1 MRGTHVLPLHDLDS
15 AGKPYDAELTEGFLR
30 GQLEDTDITVKGPG
44 RVTIRY
50 SRAADDVIVHGRVK
64 GAFAVACARCLAPAD
79 FPVDADLALLLVPS
93 ASERAAHARGRTG
106 RRRDPHGG
114 GEGGFTAGLM
124 ARQRDGGGVPGAHG
138 KKPEKPKAAADA
150 AAATAPAK
158 GKADKAKKGK
168 AAEDDENDPADAD
181 LDTYEGEELNLD
193 PFVRE
198 AILLEVPPFPL
209 CSTNCPGIA
218 PPPTEAEPPGE
229 EVDPRLAPL
238 LRFKKQ
244 PSLRKRREKDNT
256 VAVPKRRTTRSKSK
270 MRRAQHDKVTAPNLS
285 PCSQCGEPSLPHR
298 VCGSCGYFKGKQIV
312 TKSGSLARPCWR
324 PGGTLRG

>member
-1 MRGTHVLPLHDLDS
+1 MRGTHVLPLHNLDS
-15 AGKPYDAELTEGFLR
+15 AGKPYDAELTEAFLR
-30 GQLEDTDITVKGPG
+30 GQLEETDITVKGPG

-64 GAFAVACARCLAPAD
+64 GDFSVACARCLAPSE
-79 FPVDADLALLLVPS
+79 FPVDAELALLLVPS
-93 ASERAAHARGRTG
+93 ASERAAHARGRSG

-114 GEGGFTAGLM
+114 GEGGLSAGLM
-124 ARQRDGGGVPGAHG
+124 ARQREGGGVPGAHG
-138 KKPEKPKAAADA
+138 KKPEKAKPAGAVDA

-158 GKADKAKKGK
+158 AKGKKGK
-168 AAEDDENDPADAD
+168 AADDEENDPSDAD

-218 PPPTEAEPPGE
+218 PPPTEAEPVGE

-238 LRFKKQ
+238 RRFMQQQEAAVLTEKT
-244 PSLRKRREKDNT
+244 RK
-256 VAVPKRRTTRSKSK
+256 
-270 MRRAQHDKVTAPNLS
+270 
-285 PCSQCGEPSLPHR
+285 G
-298 VCGSCGYFKGKQIV
+298 
-312 TKSGSLARPCWR
+312 
-324 PGGTLRG
+324 